1 MNVTGISTV
10 PPVPTPAAIP
20 RVDHASHTE
29 ANPQNQAETDA
40 KAKGKQQAP
49 KAPAIEAP
57 PLKPLSTT
65 EMRVMLGGLPPAAMI
80 EAVKQ
85 PTKGHFDGYA

>member
-1 MNVTGISTV
+1 MNVSGISSV
-10 PPVPTPAAIP
+10 PPVPTPTAIP
-20 RVDHASHTE
+20 RVEQTSHTE
-29 ANPQNQAETDA
+29 AHPQNQAETDA

-57 PLKPLSTT
+57 PIKPLSTT
-65 EMRVMLGGLPPAAMI
+65 EMRVMLGGLPPAAML